1 MKNILKWFQN
11 NWKAL
16 LIAFFSLIIILGA
29 CFYNLESI
37 TNSKLSPSEASAIAS
52 SSSGERI
59 WNNPLFLP
67 FKIAEYFIIKAGL
80 TSVYLFRAIPALFG
94 VVLVF
99 CFYLL
104 ARLWFSPKIA
114 WVASIML
121 LSSGL
126 FLNYTRLA
134 VPDVLFPL
142 GLLSLLWSAWW
153 VFQNKRTNLRLALSV
168 LIVASSL
175 YIPGLIWFTILVI
188 FIQRKHLSGI
198 FKRTSPYTLVVA
210 SIVTTLLLSPLI
222 RALILQPQLAQSW
235 LAFPESFSP
244 QQFIQDFIYVP
255 ASLVVRAQFN
265 PVFNLARLPYLDIL
279 TICLVILGSYAF
291 LLRLDLVRT
300 RALIGAVIISWFII
314 AFDNSAQINLLLPLI
329 YLTVAA
335 GIMFMLQQW
344 YSVFPKNPIAR
355 NIGLILLFSVISI
368 SLYYNTTRYF
378 VAWANNPVSQ
388 QAFQIKPTSN
398 LLQ

>member
-1 MKNILKWFQN
+1 M
-11 NWKAL
+11 
-16 LIAFFSLIIILGA
+16 
-29 CFYNLESI
+29 
-37 TNSKLSPSEASAIAS
+37 
-52 SSSGERI
+52 
-59 WNNPLFLP
+59 
-67 FKIAEYFIIKAGL
+67 
-80 TSVYLFRAIPALFG
+80 
-94 VVLVF
+94 
-99 CFYLL
+99 
-104 ARLWFSPKIA
+104 
-114 WVASIML
+114 
-121 LSSGL
+121 
-126 FLNYTRLA
+126 
-134 VPDVLFPL
+134 
-142 GLLSLLWSAWW
+142 
-153 VFQNKRTNLRLALSV
+153 
-168 LIVASSL
+168 
-175 YIPGLIWFTILVI
+175 
-188 FIQRKHLSGI
+188 
-198 FKRTSPYTLVVA
+198 
-210 SIVTTLLLSPLI
+210 
-222 RALILQPQLAQSW
+222 
-235 LAFPESFSP
+235 
-244 QQFIQDFIYVP
+244 
-255 ASLVVRAQFN
+255 
-265 PVFNLARLPYLDIL
+265 FNLARLPYLDIL